1 MSNIFIDTI
10 AFMFLAALTGIFT
23 NLISDQWESRR
34 GDMEIKKALRDWR
47 KAHPDAPPPTICL
60 KDEK

>member
-1 MSNIFIDTI
+1 MIIDTI

-34 GDMEIKKALRDWR
+34 GDREIKKALRDWR
-47 KAHPDAPPPTICL
+47 KANPDAPEPTIRL
-60 KDEK
+60 KDDKGV